1 VGLSS
6 VAIGIARATLD
17 ALIVLAKEKSPSSAI
32 RSLRDDNWIHARIG
46 QTDAKISAARAWLIQ
61 LLRDAW
67 RECSTIGQISFPLR
81 VKIRTAC
88 THQINEARDAVDMIY
103 LEAGATAIFRSNPF
117 ERRFRDMHTV
127 SQQVQGS
134 VARMQSVGQYYV
146 GSSPPL
152 RWLP

>member
-17 ALIVLAKEKSPSSAI
+17 AFIVLAKEKSPSSAI
-32 RSLRDDNWIHARIG
+32 RSLRDDNWSHARIG
-46 QTDAKISAARAWLIQ
+46 QADAKISAASAWLIQ

-88 THQINEARDAVDMIY
+88 THQINEARD
-103 LEAGATAIFRSNPF
+103 
-117 ERRFRDMHTV
+117 
-127 SQQVQGS
+127 
-134 VARMQSVGQYYV
+134 QST
-146 GSSPPL
+146 
-152 RWLP
+152 

>member
-1 VGLSS
+1 
-6 VAIGIARATLD
+6 
-17 ALIVLAKEKSPSSAI
+17 
-32 RSLRDDNWIHARIG
+32 
-46 QTDAKISAARAWLIQ
+46 
-61 LLRDAW
+61 
-67 RECSTIGQISFPLR
+67 
-81 VKIRTAC
+81 
-88 THQINEARDAVDMIY
+88 MIY